1 MANICS
7 VRRHTNISSK
17 WCICTRPADAS
28 WRLCKD
34 NSSEW
39 MSTICWI
46 LEVFRS
52 KSFWAW
58 LGDTQMHTRSS
69 AGLET
74 KIKFRS
80 FSFPF
85 SKHEIN
91 RKFKKLGANLKK
103 HINFCAC
110 SSVSQKCYVTQESLT
125 KSDVILKQPNCY

>member
-1 MANICS
+1 
-7 VRRHTNISSK
+7 
-17 WCICTRPADAS
+17 
-28 WRLCKD
+28 
-34 NSSEW
+34 
-39 MSTICWI
+39 
-46 LEVFRS
+46 
-52 KSFWAW
+52 
-58 LGDTQMHTRSS
+58 MHTRSS

-74 KIKFRS
+74 KIKCRLL
-80 FSFPF
+80 SFPF